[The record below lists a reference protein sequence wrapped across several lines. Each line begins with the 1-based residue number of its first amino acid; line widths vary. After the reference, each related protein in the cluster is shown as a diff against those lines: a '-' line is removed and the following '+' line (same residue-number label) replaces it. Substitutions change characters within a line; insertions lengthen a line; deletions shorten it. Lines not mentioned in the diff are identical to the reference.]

1 MRANEQLAGDELAK
15 HLLDEFD
22 RLVQLRAEHNVETGW
37 TDSSDYCYLNGQEP
51 NQSSKGNEYSEKVF
65 DGTAVWGLDQ
75 AAAGMHSSLTSI
87 TDWWLNLGVYDASLM
102 DDVEVIGY
110 LQTLERI
117 LMHCYNQPRANF
129 NVAIHETYLSDVGLG
144 NSCLYSDTAPGE
156 RGKLIKKAFPMA
168 SVYWDVDYNG
178 FVDTVGRTTCWNQR
192 QIMQHFSHSDDSIPG
207 EISGELDQRKSFDVV
222 HLVFPRSNRNPD
234 AAGKMNKAF
243 ASYWVCKQ
251 TKSILRRGGYDSM
264 PYQCTRWTT
273 RADEIYGRGPA
284 QVCMP
289 VIKGLNQIRKTYLRS
304 AFKAVDP
311 PIVADDD
318 GFVGPFNANPR
329 KIIWKNRGT
338 EMPAYLESRA
348 QFQPAQYQ
356 IEMDQQFIL
365 RCLFNDLLQM
375 GKEKTEM
382 SAYEVADRRAE
393 KLRGME
399 SITGRQMTEKLDPMV
414 RRDLSLLD
422 RAGYLPPAP
431 PQLNGVRL
439 RVSFIGPAARAQE
452 GVRAIRVQQFINA
465 ISPIG
470 QLKPEIFDGIN
481 FESLS
486 AMLANIMG
494 VDRSVLN
501 TSEQIAMIRAERA
514 KQQQVQQLIEAA
526 PQVGKT
532 VKDLAAAQE
541 MARG

>member
-1 MRANEQLAGDELAK
+1 MRANEQLSGGELAK
-15 HLLDEFD
+15 YLLDEFD
-22 RLVQLRAEHNVETGW
+22 RLVRIRAEHNVETGW

-51 NQSSKGNEYSEKVF
+51 NQSSKGSEYSEKVF

-75 AAAGMHSSLTSI
+75 AAAGLHSSLTSI
-87 TDWWLNLGVYDASLM
+87 TDWWLNLGVYDAALM
-102 DDVEVIGY
+102 DDEQVIAY
-110 LQTLERI
+110 LQYLERV

-144 NSCLYSDTAPGE
+144 NSCLYSDASWD
-156 RGKLIKKAFPMA
+156 GKLIKKTFPMA
-168 SVYWDVDYNG
+168 GVYWDTDYNG
-178 FVDTVGRTTCWNQR
+178 FIDTVGRQSCWNAR
-192 QIMQHFSHSDDSIPG
+192 QAMQQFSATDDSLPN
-207 EISGELDQRKSFDVV
+207 EIKNELDQGKQFDFV

-234 AAGKMNKAF
+234 AAGKLNKPF

-251 TKSILRRGGYDSM
+251 TKSIVRRGGYNSM
-264 PYQCTRWTT
+264 PYQCCRWTT

-289 VIKGLNQIRKTYLRS
+289 VIKGLNQIRKTYMRG

-311 PIVADDD
+311 AIVADDD

-348 QFQPAQYQ
+348 HFQPVQWQ
-356 IEMDQQFIL
+356 IEADQRFIL
-365 RCLFNDLLQM
+365 QCLFNDLIQM

-382 SAYEVADRRAE
+382 SAYEVADRRSE

-414 RRDLSLLD
+414 RRDLALLD
-422 RAGYLPPAP
+422 RVGYLRPPP
-431 PQLNGVRL
+431 PQLNRQKL
-439 RVSFIGPAARAQE
+439 RISFIGPAARAQE
-452 GVRAIRVQQFINA
+452 GVRAIRAQQFINA

-470 QLKPEIFDGIN
+470 QLKPEIFDSIN
-481 FESLS
+481 FENLS

-501 TSEQIAMIRAERA
+501 TSEQVAMIRDQRM
-514 KQQQVQQLIEAA
+514 KQQQAQQLIEAA
-526 PQVGKT
+526 PQISKT
-532 VKDLAAAQE
+532 VKDLAQAQ
-541 MARG
+541 AVVSG

>member
-1 MRANEQLAGDELAK
+1 MRANESLAGDELAK
-15 HLLDEFD
+15 YLLNEFD
-22 RLVQLRAEHNVETGW
+22 RLVRIRAEHNVETGW
-37 TDSSDYCYLNGQEP
+37 FDSNDYCYLNGQDP
-51 NQSSKGNEYSEKVF
+51 NASSKGSEFSEKVF

-75 AAAGMHSSLTSI
+75 AAAGMHGSLTSI
-87 TDWWLNLGVYDASLM
+87 TEWWLNFGTYNADLM
-102 DDVEVIGY
+102 DDDESIKY
-110 LQTLERI
+110 LQLIERI

-144 NSCLYSDTAPGE
+144 NSCLYSDTVPGE
-156 RGKLIKKAFPMA
+156 KGKLIKKAFPMA
-168 SVYWDVDYNG
+168 SIYWDADYNG
-178 FVDTVGRTTCWNQR
+178 FIDTVGRENCWDTR
-192 QIMQHFSHSDDSIPG
+192 QAQQHFSADDDYLPN
-207 EISGELDQRKSFDVV
+207 EIKNEPDLGKEWDFV

-234 AAGKMNKAF
+234 AEGKLNKPF
-243 ASYWVCKQ
+243 ASYWLCKQ
-251 TKSILRRGGYDSM
+251 TKSIVRRGGYDSM

-289 VIKGLNQIRKTYLRS
+289 VIKGLNQIRKTYLKS
-304 AFKAVDP
+304 AFRAVEP

-338 EMPAYLESRA
+338 EMPQYLESRS

-365 RCLFNDLLQM
+365 RCLFNDKIEM

-382 SAYEVADRRAE
+382 SAYEVADRRTE

-399 SITGRQMTEKLDPMV
+399 SITGRQLTEKLDPMI

-422 RAGYLPPAP
+422 KAGYLPPCP
-431 PQLNGVRL
+431 PQLAGQKL
-439 RVSFIGPAARAQE
+439 KISFIGPAARAQE
-452 GVRAIRVQQFINA
+452 GTRAIRVQQFINA
-465 ISPIG
+465 ISPIA
-470 QLKPEIFDGIN
+470 QLQPQVFDALN
-481 FESLS
+481 VDKLTE
-486 AMLANIMG
+486 MLANILG
-494 VDRSVLN
+494 VDRTILN
-501 TSEQIAMIRAERA
+501 TSEQIMQIREA
-514 KQQQVQQLIEAA
+514 KARQQQMQQMIEAA
-526 PQVGKT
+526 PQIGKT
-532 VKDLAAAQE
+532 VKDLSSAQE